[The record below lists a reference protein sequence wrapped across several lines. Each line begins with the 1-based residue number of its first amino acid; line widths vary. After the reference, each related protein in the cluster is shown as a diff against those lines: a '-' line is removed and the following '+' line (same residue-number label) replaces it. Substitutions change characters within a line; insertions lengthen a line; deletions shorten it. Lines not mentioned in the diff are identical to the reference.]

1 MKHLPA
7 ILLLPI
13 FLVCC
18 TTHPSGNTPSSNKNT
33 SITTTLTAAYTKGK
47 AANQGHRFDEAL
59 HIIEDALNA
68 LPSDIVPDDSLL
80 KYIRLSLSEY
90 KQMIF
95 DILTPTVESAKT
107 VLPSV
112 QKDKK

>member
-68 LPSDIVPDDSLL
+68 LPSDI
-80 KYIRLSLSEY
+80 EG
-90 KQMIF
+90 IF
-95 DILTPTVESAKT
+95 DDMQGLNT
-107 VLPSV
+107 SV
-112 QKDKK
+112 YPYPNTNK

>member
-90 KQMIF
+90 KQIAINSRNF
-95 DILTPTVESAKT
+95 RQPL
-107 VLPSV
+107 
-112 QKDKK
+112 Q